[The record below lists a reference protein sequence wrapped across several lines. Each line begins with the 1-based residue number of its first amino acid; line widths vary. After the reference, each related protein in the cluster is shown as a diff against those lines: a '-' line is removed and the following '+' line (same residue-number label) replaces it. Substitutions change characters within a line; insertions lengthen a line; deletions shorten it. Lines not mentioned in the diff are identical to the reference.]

1 MVGGLGGGW
10 KLEENYLQSLENVTL
25 INDFL
30 PSPLVTSLVV
40 NAKHVMKMVAE
51 KRGLQERSSRTYDGY

>member
-1 MVGGLGGGW
+1 MGGLGGGW

-25 INDFL
+25 IKDFL
-30 PSPLVTSLVV
+30 PSPLVTCLVV